1 MDSIY
6 DMNAL
11 KTYVENT
18 VQHEPETSLTI
29 SNVDE
34 QSYSLGDVVRL
45 IVPTMNIN
53 TDVTLVGIEGNDNDL
68 HPHADQTLTFNN
80 TGLAMK
86 DVNVALFNKIKD
98 TNANV
103 QALDVF
109 GGTGAREED
118 HFANENNKKSNQSL
132 IIYNEA
138 QIEKMKEINN
148 SVGR

>member
-1 MDSIY
+1 
-6 DMNAL
+6 MNAL

-18 VQHEPETSLTI
+18 VQHNPVTSLTI

-34 QSYSLGDVVRL
+34 QGYSLGDVVRL
-45 IVPTMNIN
+45 IVPTMKIN
-53 TDVTLVGIEGNDNDL
+53 TDVTLVGIEGNDNSL

-86 DVNVALFNKIKD
+86 DVNIALFNAIKD

-109 GGTGAREED
+109 GGTGAKKED
-118 HFANENNKKSNQSL
+118 HFANENNKKSDQPV
-132 IIYNEA
+132 IIYNES
-138 QIEKMKEINN
+138 QMKQMQEINN
-148 SVGR
+148 SIGR